1 MFLFCSCGEKESTSP
16 IKKNVQEVVFASGI
30 MEMENEYVIS
40 TKVDGILTQL
50 ASKEG
55 DCVQA
60 NQTIAMLASEVQKSQ
75 LNEALVVFNDS
86 KKNALPSSPQLQHL
100 ESQIKQGKEQLFFDR
115 EQYLKY
121 KELWLQKSVS
131 QTEYEKKKLQ
141 FEASS
146 NNLLA
151 LEENY
156 KELENS
162 LQLNVLRNQAQVHTQ
177 QALLQEYSLQ
187 TQAAGL
193 VINVY
198 KKQGELVRRGEE
210 ILKIGSG
217 KYISKL
223 FISEEDITQIQIN
236 QKVIVSINTYL
247 DRTFTAKVSKI
258 YPSFDESE
266 QSYIVEAEFTEFP
279 EKLFSGTQL
288 QANIQTNAKSN
299 MLLIPTAYLKNN
311 KVQLENGELKTLEL
325 GFSNSE
331 WTEVKSGISENDI
344 IIKQ

>member
-1 MFLFCSCGEKESTSP
+1 
-16 IKKNVQEVVFASGI
+16 VQEVVFASGI

-115 EQYLKY
+115 EQYL
-121 KELWLQKSVS
+121 
-131 QTEYEKKKLQ
+131 KKKLQ